1 MCSYTCCQF
10 NCVTHKPVLVFTAP
24 TKARVQPTADIENQA
39 KSSDEQASN
48 GMILIVVHN
57 LLIK

>member
-1 MCSYTCCQF
+1 
-10 NCVTHKPVLVFTAP
+10 VFTAP